1 MPKSKKK
8 YFEIK
13 VNVTSNEW
21 VNMRVAKRMYP
32 FSKSEAIIT
41 FCNTFLN
48 QSQVDVSELCHEISF
63 FAYVQ
68 TVVISK
74 L

>member
-21 VNMRVAKRMYP
+21 VNMRVAK
-32 FSKSEAIIT
+32 ECIL
-41 FCNTFLN
+41 FLN
-48 QSQVDVSELCHEISF
+48 PKLKLP
-63 FAYVQ
+63 FA
-68 TVVISK
+68 TRF
-74 L
+74 